1 MRNAIQKKHIDKAYD
16 YKSFKKLV
24 DDLLEEGRATSGN
37 DSDMP
42 LTEFTKLNV
51 RRMSRIDKTLE
62 LKDELKDELR
72 NLNDKWYWVVL
83 AEGWCGDVS
92 QNLPVIAKMAEASAN
107 IELKILLRDQNLD
120 VMDQYLTDGGRSIPK
135 LICLEADSLK
145 ELGTWGPRPEVL
157 QKMVMEAKEKKDPD
171 QPRKEWVDDI
181 HEKMHKWYADDKGE
195 TIQGEFIDLIKQWQA
210 VEAES
215 H

>member
-1 MRNAIQKKHIDKAYD
+1 MRNTIQKKHLDKAYD
-16 YKSFKKLV
+16 YKSFRKLV
-24 DDLLEEGRATSGN
+24 DDLLEQGKATSGN
-37 DSDMP
+37 DSEMP

-51 RRMSRIDKTLE
+51 QRMSRIDKTLE
-62 LKDELKDELR
+62 LKEELKKELQNPDE
-72 NLNDKWYWVVL
+72 KWYWVVL

-92 QNLPVIAKMAEASAN
+92 QNLPVIAKIADASGN
-107 IELKILLRDQNLD
+107 IDLKILLRDQNLD
-120 VMDQYLTDGGRSIPK
+120 IMDQYLTNGGRSIPK
-135 LICLEADSLK
+135 LICLDADSLS

-171 QPRKEWVDDI
+171 RPRKEWVEDI

-195 TIQGEFIDLIKQWQA
+195 TIQKEFIGLIKKWET

-215 H
+215 K

>member
-16 YKSFKKLV
+16 YKSFRKLV

-157 QKMVMEAKEKKDPD
+157 QKMVMEAKEKKDPG
-171 QPRKEWVDDI
+171 QPRKEWVNDI

-195 TIQGEFIDLIKQWQA
+195 TIQDEFMNLVKKWQT